1 MTLEENKRFMRHF
14 VDEAINRKNL
24 DAIDRLVVPNFIEH
38 VQLPEQGPGRD
49 GLKGAIGMFL
59 TAFPDLAWTTD
70 EQIAEGDK
78 VVSRF
83 TWTGTHRSEF
93 LGIPPTQR
101 SVTVWG
107 VVIDV
112 VKQGKFAESRIIMDT
127 MGLFQQ
133 LGVLP
138 GPESGGWVIIVNTR
152 AFKEGT
158 RVAATLRFR
167 VSPDAVLGWTEIQ
180 FFAGVR
186 NDLGDRGA
194 SQVRAF
200 NFEIAP

>member
-1 MTLEENKRFMRHF
+1 MTVEENKRFMRHF
-14 VDEAINRKNL
+14 IDEAINRKNL
-24 DAIDRLVVPNFIEH
+24 DAIDKLVVPDFIEH
-38 VQLPEQGPGRD
+38 VPLPGQGPGRD

-127 MGLFQQ
+127 MGLMQQ

-138 GPESGGWVIIVNTR
+138 VPESGG
-152 AFKEGT
+152 
-158 RVAATLRFR
+158 
-167 VSPDAVLGWTEIQ
+167 
-180 FFAGVR
+180 
-186 NDLGDRGA
+186 
-194 SQVRAF
+194 
-200 NFEIAP
+200 

>member
-24 DAIDRLVVPNFIEH
+24 DAIDKLVVPDFIEH
-38 VQLPEQGPGRD
+38 VPLPGQGPGRD

-83 TWTGTHRSEF
+83 TWTGTHRGEF

-127 MGLFQQ
+127 MGLMQQ

-138 GPESGGWVIIVNTR
+138 RPESGG
-152 AFKEGT
+152 
-158 RVAATLRFR
+158 
-167 VSPDAVLGWTEIQ
+167 
-180 FFAGVR
+180 
-186 NDLGDRGA
+186 
-194 SQVRAF
+194 
-200 NFEIAP
+200 